1 MLIAADAALVARDPA
16 LPGLPVLLDDDLLAE
31 FVGRPV
37 GRRYLR
43 YKHGTSCV
51 LGGVVELPDGPAEV
65 FVTAYGAAGTA
76 KLHKTVKARPPASVL
91 VTDPDRGLL
100 AGLATA
106 DRDLPFLA
114 LLADA
119 ARLQRVLRAVLPDS
133 AGWDGT
139 SWTTLSYKPQRRWVG
154 LLESAGGR
162 RVVLRAYRP
171 ADVIAAEHAVRALQE
186 LPPRTPRLLG
196 VDRAL
201 GLLVLEYVEGRTADR
216 LPASSAGSGKSLGT
230 ALARLHSCPPGLL
243 ALQSPAEGADALRAA
258 AEQVGVLLP
267 EFGPAAQ
274 ELAGALSR
282 RLMALSPDRVVIH
295 GDFSRDQVLIGA
307 DGEVTLLDLDRAG
320 EGDPAF
326 DLASLS
332 ASLAAQD
339 VLGAAGPARYAA
351 ELMTQVRAGYAAARA
366 LPREEAVV
374 VHTAALLL
382 RRAAEPFRL
391 CLPDWA
397 DRVRAMLVAATE
409 ASRLDDPL
417 AQAPDDLVAPV
428 LGSPLSWEV
437 LKDKPGRRRTSRAAG
452 PRGTAIVKVYA
463 SGRAAVV
470 AARVQSLRDGPP
482 EPAVPQLLACHSE
495 RHLVVLSEVP
505 GEPFRTALL
514 GGDLAAAARVGGA
527 LAGWHQAFRGYV
539 PTELRA
545 HTGERE
551 VEILLRRCHSTSPEL
566 AQAVRSAVPALS
578 GSWPTDTVV
587 HRDLYEDQIVL
598 GPIVGLVDLDDAAC
612 GPAELDIG
620 NLLAHLVLLTRR
632 TGQPLDAAVSALLRA
647 YQEVAPLDAALL
659 TRCRALSLLRLACA
673 HGDPGLVPQP
683 GATGTSRDSPQ
694 AVVTP

>member
-1 MLIAADAALVARDPA
+1 V
-16 LPGLPVLLDDDLLAE
+16 
-31 FVGRPV
+31 
-37 GRRYLR
+37 
-43 YKHGTSCV
+43 S
-51 LGGVVELPDGPAEV
+51 
-65 FVTAYGAAGTA
+65 
-76 KLHKTVKARPPASVL
+76 
-91 VTDPDRGLL
+91 
-100 AGLATA
+100 
-106 DRDLPFLA
+106 
-114 LLADA
+114 
-119 ARLQRVLRAVLPDS
+119 
-133 AGWDGT
+133 
-139 SWTTLSYKPQRRWVG
+139 
-154 LLESAGGR
+154 
-162 RVVLRAYRP
+162 
-171 ADVIAAEHAVRALQE
+171 
-186 LPPRTPRLLG
+186 
-196 VDRAL
+196 
-201 GLLVLEYVEGRTADR
+201 
-216 LPASSAGSGKSLGT
+216 
-230 ALARLHSCPPGLL
+230 
-243 ALQSPAEGADALRAA
+243 
-258 AEQVGVLLP
+258 VLLP
-267 EFGPAAQ
+267 ELGAAAQ

-282 RLMALSPDRVVIH
+282 RLMALSPDRVIIH

-307 DGEVTLLDLDRAG
+307 NGEVTLLDLDRAG

-339 VLGAAGPARYAA
+339 VLGAAGPAGSAA
-351 ELMTQVRAGYAAARA
+351 ARSVPTGDAAAFLTQVRAGYAAVRA

-382 RRAAEPFRL
+382 RRAVEPFRL

-397 DRVRAMLVAATE
+397 DRVRAMVVAATE
-409 ASRLDDPL
+409 AARLDDPL

-452 PRGTAIVKVYA
+452 PRGTAIVKVYG

-470 AARVQSLRDGPP
+470 AARVLTLRDGPP

-514 GGDLAAAARVGGA
+514 GGNLAAAARVGGA
-527 LAGWHQAFRGYV
+527 LAGWHQAFRGHV
-539 PTELRA
+539 PTELHA

-551 VEILLRRCHSTSPEL
+551 VEILLRRCASAAPEL
-566 AQAVRSAVPALS
+566 AQAVRSAAPALS

-632 TGQPLDAAVSALLRA
+632 TGRSLDAAVAALLRA
-647 YQEVAPLDAALL
+647 YQEVAPLDVALL
-659 TRCRALSLLRLACA
+659 TRCRALSLLRLACV

-694 AVVTP
+694 PVVTP